1 MTPLDP
7 LLLAPAAFL
16 AGVLM
21 FLAPCTLP
29 IVPGY
34 LAFIAGVPQGRAGGE
49 DAKSA
54 RRRVVW
60 NALAFIAGFSVV
72 FMSLGVFASVLGSA
86 LGPWRQALGQ
96 LAGLIIV
103 VFGLTMLGI
112 LRFRVLTAE
121 RHLRIPHF
129 ITVGRW
135 ESSLFIGALFAL
147 GWSPC
152 IGPILGTVL
161 LFAGTSATAVQ
172 GALLLGVFSL
182 GLGLPFFITALLINR
197 AGEMF
202 GRWGTLTKRLSTVGG
217 VVLVILGTLMV
228 LGFISYITLW
238 ANTLFAFLGYD
249 RLLNYL

>member
-7 LLLAPAAFL
+7 LMLAPAAFL

-34 LAFIAGVPQGRAGGE
+34 LGFIAGVPAGASSA
-49 DAKSA
+49 DKKSA

-60 NALAFIAGFSVV
+60 NALAFIAGFSAV
-72 FMSLGVFASVLGSA
+72 FILLGTFASVLGGIF
-86 LGPWRQALGQ
+86 GPWRGVLGQ
-96 LAGLIIV
+96 FAGVVIV
-103 VFGLTMLGI
+103 LFGLTMLGI
-112 LRFRVLTAE
+112 IRFRALAAE
-121 RHLRIPHF
+121 RHMRIPHF

-161 LFAGTSATAVQ
+161 LFAGTSATALQ
-172 GALLLGVFSL
+172 GALLLGIFSL

-197 AGEMF
+197 AGEVF
-202 GRWGTLTKRLSTVGG
+202 ARWGKVTHVLSTIGG
-217 VVLVILGTLMV
+217 VVLVLLGTLML
-228 LGFISYITLW
+228 LGLMGYLVSF